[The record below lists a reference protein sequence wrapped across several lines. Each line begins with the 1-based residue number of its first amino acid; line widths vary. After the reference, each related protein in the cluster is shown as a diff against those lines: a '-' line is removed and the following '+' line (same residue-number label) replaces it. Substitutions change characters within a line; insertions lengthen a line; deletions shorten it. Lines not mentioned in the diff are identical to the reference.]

1 MWIQYQDAAVQKVV
15 DFMNAYSL
23 SQEDFDTVV
32 ELSKFKVGK
41 YIIFSLAIR
50 EGLKLSYVDSVC

>member
-1 MWIQYQDAAVQKVV
+1 
-15 DFMNAYSL
+15 MNAYSL